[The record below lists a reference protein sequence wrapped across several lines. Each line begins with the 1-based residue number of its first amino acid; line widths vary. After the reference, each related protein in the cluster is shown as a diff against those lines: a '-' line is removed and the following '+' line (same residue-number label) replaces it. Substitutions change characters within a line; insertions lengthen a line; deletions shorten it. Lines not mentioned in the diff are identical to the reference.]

1 MTHRDNFLSMCHTL
15 YDKLHGEDNI
25 KKIFEPINEEQLQ
38 KLINIYN
45 EEFYKRVNL
54 IEVYIA
60 NSPNIKNR
68 VKLRGGGELNTSAF
82 YLNAMQHYTTGDY

>member
-15 YDKLHGEDNI
+15 YDKIHGEDNI
-25 KKIFEPINEEQLQ
+25 KKIFEPINEDQLI
-38 KLINIYN
+38 KMIKIYN
-45 EEFYKRVNL
+45 EEFYRRVNL

-60 NSPNIKNR
+60 NIPNIEKR
-68 VKLRGGGELNTSAF
+68 VKLKGGEELKTAAF

>member
-1 MTHRDNFLSMCHTL
+1 MVHRDNFLSMCHTL

-25 KKIFEPINEEQLQ
+25 KKIFEPINEEQLI
-38 KLINIYN
+38 KMIKIYN

-60 NSPNIKNR
+60 NIPNIKNR
-68 VKLRGGGELNTSAF
+68 VKLKGGGELNTSAF